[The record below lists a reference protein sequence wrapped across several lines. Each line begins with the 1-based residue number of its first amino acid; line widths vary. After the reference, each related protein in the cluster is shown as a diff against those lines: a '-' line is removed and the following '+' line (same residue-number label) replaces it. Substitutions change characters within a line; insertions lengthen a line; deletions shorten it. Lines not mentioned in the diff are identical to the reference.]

1 MEKITV
7 QDIIDCRCMYLHAGI
22 NAAVWCHTQIID
34 AYGSGADDHDFILES
49 IRRKAAF
56 NYVGNRVVREC
67 PSRPQI
73 IN

>member
-7 QDIIDCRCMYLHAGI
+7 QDIIYCSCMYLHAGI
-22 NAAVWCHTQIID
+22 DAAVWRYTQIID
-34 AYGSGADDHDFILES
+34 AYGSGADNHDFIPES
-49 IRRKAAF
+49 IRGKAAL